1 VLATTLIIVGVCGL
15 LAMVVGAFFV
25 GQPMRKLVD
34 VSQRIGAGEL
44 SAKTLLRQRDEIG
57 ELSRAMDRMGDQLL
71 RAKTQ
76 LEAET
81 EARVRSVEQLRHAD
95 RLSSIGT
102 LSSGIAHELGTP
114 LAVISGRAELIADG
128 SVEGETVRTYA
139 QSIAKQAKKMT
150 EIIRQLLDFA
160 RRSRSTLSPKNVA
173 KVAEITVSMLRSLAA
188 KKNIQLSLRSSADDA
203 QVAADAV
210 QLQQVLTNLIVN
222 AIQAM
227 PGGGGGGG
235 AITINVERQWAS
247 PPVDHEGQEG
257 TYIRIAVR
265 DEGSGIP
272 PDVQAKIFEPF
283 FTTKPVGQGTGLG
296 LAVSYGIVREHGGWI
311 EVESEVGKGSCFSV
325 YLPLQSSKD
334 ELQDSDHR

>member
-1 VLATTLIIVGVCGL
+1 
-15 LAMVVGAFFV
+15 MVVGAFFV

-34 VSQRIGAGEL
+34 VAQRIGAGEL
-44 SAKTLLRQRDEIG
+44 SAKTHLRQRDEIG

-81 EARVRSVEQLRHAD
+81 QARIRSVEQLRHAD

-128 SVEGETVRTYA
+128 SVEGETVKTYA
-139 QSIAKQAKKMT
+139 KSIAKQAKKMT

-173 KVAEITVSMLRSLAA
+173 KVAEITVSMLRSLAV
-188 KKNIQLSLRSSADDA
+188 KKGIELNLISSADDA

-227 PGGGGGGG
+227 NGG
-235 AITINVERQWAS
+235 AITVAVDRQWVR
-247 PPVDHEGQEG
+247 PPVDHDGTEGAH
-257 TYIRIAVR
+257 ICIAVT
-265 DEGSGIP
+265 DQGPGIP
-272 PDVQAKIFEPF
+272 PDIRAKVFEPF

-311 EVESEVGKGSCFSV
+311 EVESEVGRGSCFSV
-325 YLPLQSSKD
+325 YLPLQSGDD
-334 ELQDSDHR
+334 ELQNPDHR

>member
-1 VLATTLIIVGVCGL
+1 
-15 LAMVVGAFFV
+15 
-25 GQPMRKLVD
+25 
-34 VSQRIGAGEL
+34 
-44 SAKTLLRQRDEIG
+44 
-57 ELSRAMDRMGDQLL
+57 MDRMGDQLL

-128 SVEGETVRTYA
+128 SVEGETVKTYA
-139 QSIAKQAKKMT
+139 KSIAKQAKKMT

-173 KVAEITVSMLRSLAA
+173 KVAEITVSMLRSLAV
-188 KKNIQLSLRSSADDA
+188 KKGIELSLTSSADDA

-227 PGGGGGGG
+227 AGGG
-235 AITINVERQWAS
+235 AITVAVDRQWAR
-247 PPVDHEGQEG
+247 PPVDHDGQEG
-257 TYIRIAVR
+257 TYICIAVR
-265 DEGSGIP
+265 DEGAGIP
-272 PDVQAKIFEPF
+272 SDIRAKVFEPF

-311 EVESEVGKGSCFSV
+311 EVESEVGRGSCFSV
-325 YLPLQSSKD
+325 YLPLQSGD
-334 ELQDSDHR
+334 DDLQNPDHR